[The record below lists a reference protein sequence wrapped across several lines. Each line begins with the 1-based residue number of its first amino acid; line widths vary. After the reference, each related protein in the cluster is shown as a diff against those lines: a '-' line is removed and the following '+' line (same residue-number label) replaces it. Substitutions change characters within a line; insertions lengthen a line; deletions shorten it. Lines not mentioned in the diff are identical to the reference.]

1 MRRRP
6 RSLAGVLLVVA
17 LLAVLT
23 VQPARAQTP
32 NGLQLFTEVYRLVT
46 QEALAPP
53 APIVLLRAAADGMQ
67 RALRS
72 QGVDLRTV
80 ELSGVEAQDLQTMQG
95 LLRQA
100 MALAPRGFP
109 PMEVAYAAIK
119 AMVEAVGDR
128 NTVFLTPFEQARFNE
143 QQQEPPPIVGIGVTL
158 SEQGGRVVITS
169 VVEDSPAARG
179 GVLPQ
184 DLIMSVNGQP
194 AEGRNLSDV
203 RQMIAGEEGGEV
215 VLVLFRPSTG
225 ETLTVPLFRARIVQ
239 PTASA
244 RMIGPEI
251 GYLRLT
257 QFREGSAVQL
267 ASLLRQLQ
275 SEGAR
280 GLILDLRNNP
290 GGFLIE
296 SVDIA
301 SHFLRGGVVTTVR
314 GTRDRTTTYLVRP
327 REPKFLADVV
337 VLVNRRSAS
346 ASEVVAGALQDAGVQ
361 LIGERTFGK
370 GTVQLVYEFDDGS
383 GLRLTVARYL
393 TRNGREVEGV
403 GLVPDVAVPFGLAVV
418 GTPSDPQL
426 QRAMNVVAEML
437 RRAALAAT
445 R

>member
-32 NGLQLFTEVYRLVT
+32 NGLQLFTEVYRLIT
-46 QEALAPP
+46 QEALAP
-53 APIVLLRAAADGMQ
+53 AAQIALLRAAADGMQ

-109 PMEVAYAAIK
+109 PLEVAYAAIK

-143 QQQEPPPIVGIGVTL
+143 QQQEPPPIVGIG
-158 SEQGGRVVITS
+158 G
-169 VVEDSPAARG
+169 
-179 GVLPQ
+179 
-184 DLIMSVNGQP
+184 
-194 AEGRNLSDV
+194 
-203 RQMIAGEEGGEV
+203 
-215 VLVLFRPSTG
+215 
-225 ETLTVPLFRARIVQ
+225 TLTVPLFRARIVQ

-290 GGFLIE
+290 VGFLIE

-314 GTRDRTTTYLVRP
+314 GTRD
-327 REPKFLADVV
+327 
-337 VLVNRRSAS
+337 
-346 ASEVVAGALQDAGVQ
+346 
-361 LIGERTFGK
+361 
-370 GTVQLVYEFDDGS
+370 
-383 GLRLTVARYL
+383 
-393 TRNGREVEGV
+393 
-403 GLVPDVAVPFGLAVV
+403 
-418 GTPSDPQL
+418 
-426 QRAMNVVAEML
+426 
-437 RRAALAAT
+437 
-445 R
+445 

>member
-32 NGLQLFTEVYRLVT
+32 NGLQLFTEVYRLIT
-46 QEALAPP
+46 QEALAP
-53 APIVLLRAAADGMQ
+53 AAQIVLRRAAADGMQ

-109 PMEVAYAAIK
+109 PLEVAYAAIK

-225 ETLTVPLFRARIVQ
+225 ETLAVTITGAGVELARVAAGGWGSQ
-239 PTASA
+239 LGNPP
-244 RMIGPEI
+244 GP
-251 GYLRLT
+251 
-257 QFREGSAVQL
+257 QFREGSA
-267 ASLLRQLQ
+267 
-275 SEGAR
+275 
-280 GLILDLRNNP
+280 
-290 GGFLIE
+290 
-296 SVDIA
+296 
-301 SHFLRGGVVTTVR
+301 
-314 GTRDRTTTYLVRP
+314 
-327 REPKFLADVV
+327 
-337 VLVNRRSAS
+337 
-346 ASEVVAGALQDAGVQ
+346 
-361 LIGERTFGK
+361 
-370 GTVQLVYEFDDGS
+370 
-383 GLRLTVARYL
+383 
-393 TRNGREVEGV
+393 
-403 GLVPDVAVPFGLAVV
+403 
-418 GTPSDPQL
+418 
-426 QRAMNVVAEML
+426 
-437 RRAALAAT
+437 
-445 R
+445 